1 MKKIADLNITHQKL
15 ENRSNELNNLIDA
28 LL

>member
-1 MKKIADLNITHQKL
+1 MKKIADLNIPHKKL
-15 ENRSNELNNLIDA
+15 ENRSKELNDLIDA